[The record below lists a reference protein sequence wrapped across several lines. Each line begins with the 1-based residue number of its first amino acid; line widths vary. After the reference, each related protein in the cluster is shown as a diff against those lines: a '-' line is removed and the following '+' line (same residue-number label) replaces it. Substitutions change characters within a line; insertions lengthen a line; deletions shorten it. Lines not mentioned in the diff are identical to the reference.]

1 MTRKSRRSNRRKKS
15 DSSKS
20 GDTPP
25 CKINTVAR
33 MSQQQQVDTSQILA
47 QAHDSINRSQQSLSG
62 SPVMPQQLVF
72 PNPAQAGLPN
82 PGVQSNAPYI
92 QIRHGIPVP
101 ENTRNNFKLP
111 AVTQGN
117 ILPPPPPPISIAPVN
132 MQTIFANIALIN
144 EILEK
149 MTISSLTNYRN

>member
-72 PNPAQAGLPN
+72 PNPTQAGLPN

-92 QIRHGIPVP
+92 QIRHGIHPYLKILATSSNP
-101 ENTRNNFKLP
+101 E
-111 AVTQGN
+111 V
-117 ILPPPPPPISIAPVN
+117 
-132 MQTIFANIALIN
+132 IFYHLHHRQ
-144 EILEK
+144 
-149 MTISSLTNYRN
+149 YR